1 MKVIAQKFVNN
12 NKSLFFN
19 NRLLNKITFKSQSN
33 TINKSE
39 NNQKKTID
47 EDASQEFF
55 IQTLDLDNSN
65 NSPDIFEE
73 IKKTE
78 NLSIPKIKKEDKYER
93 VSNLKAYQIANNKM
107 IIDAI
112 NRNRDIKRIIS
123 DKTDCSDDNL
133 IGFGEGIWDNN
144 IEKANV
150 GSDQEEMDD
159 NKIEELINYVK
170 KSNLE
175 EMAKFRT
182 KEINEMSNKE
192 YKSYIIDVLRFLQ
205 LNINKKI
212 INKANKNLND
222 DEIKKEINAGL
233 EKKFNYESRRIDKY
247 FLEKQTN
254 KRIIFGQRKELNA
267 EELEEIV
274 EYLNEESGIDFRN
287 VNDDDPEIV
296 HKNIP
301 QTQKARKKFKQII
314 DLKSEVILV

>member
-93 VSNLKAYQIANNKM
+93 VSNLKAYQIENNKM